1 MYKLLFAILFLTL
14 GTTTFSFSQSK
25 ALSTSSSKAA
35 RLYYKADEYVKARDF
50 ERALA
55 SLAEAVAK
63 DPDFAEAYLKSANLH
78 KMMGNKSAMF
88 DNLEKGLQLLP
99 YNPALAPYYFD
110 LAELYFDRGAY
121 EQAKARYGDFLKAG
135 SKKPNLVERA
145 QRQVVSADFALQ
157 AIQQPVNFSPVPLPV
172 SINSFQ
178 LQYFPYTTADQ
189 RFFIYTARAGA
200 KPEQD
205 ENIFI
210 SQQKDG
216 SWQAPVSI
224 SDAIN
229 SPANEG
235 AATISGDGKSLVFT
249 SCSRPDGQGDCDLYI
264 SFRTGNDW
272 SKPKNMGTAVNS
284 KAWDSQPS
292 LSADGRIL
300 YFSSTRGGGVGKE
313 DIWMTQLND
322 DGSWQKPVNLGEPV
336 NSTGRDM
343 APSIHASGAAL
354 YFVSDGHTGMGGLDV
369 FKAARESG
377 KQWSAPEN
385 LGYPLNTQADEGSL
399 FITPDN
405 KTGYYSRQ
413 ESTNAG
419 PTAIKLY
426 QFDVPDQWKSSA
438 SSTFAQGRVLDANTK
453 NPIAAQVQLYDVGAD
468 SLVQQ
473 VTSDKITG
481 EYTVVLTAGRQYA
494 LYVSAPK
501 YLMNSLSFD
510 YTSSKAL
517 TPIALDVY
525 LEPLKAGAAVVLNN
539 LFFDTGKYT
548 LERKS
553 KTELDKLSAFMQQNE
568 GIRIEISA
576 HTDDVGAEKDNLA
589 LSEKRAKAVVDY
601 LAGYGI
607 SKGRIRY
614 KGYGESKP
622 MKPNTSEDNRQLN
635 RRIEMQVL

>member
-1 MYKLLFAILFLTL
+1 MYKLLFAIFFLTL
-14 GTTTFSFSQSK
+14 GINSASFAQTK
-25 ALSTSSSKAA
+25 ALSTSSSKAE
-35 RLYYKADEYVKARDF
+35 RLYYKADEYAKARDF
-50 ERALA
+50 DKALE
-55 SLAEAVAK
+55 SLADAVAK
-63 DPDFAEAYLKSANLH
+63 DPGFAEAYLKAASLH
-78 KMMGNKSAMF
+78 KMMGHKAAVF
-88 DNLEKGLQLLP
+88 ENLKKGLQLLP
-99 YNPALAPYYFD
+99 YSPALAPYYFD

-121 EQAKARYGDFLKAG
+121 EQAKARYSDFLKAG
-135 SKKPNLVERA
+135 SRKPNLVARA
-145 QRQVVSADFALQ
+145 RQQQQSIDFALEAMQ
-157 AIQQPVNFSPVPLPV
+157 HPVNFSPVPLPA

-189 RFFIYTARAGA
+189 RFFIYTARAGS

-210 SQQKDG
+210 SQRKDG
-216 SWQAPVSI
+216 AWQAPVSI

-249 SCSRPDGQGDCDLYI
+249 SCSRSDSQGDCDLYI

-272 SKPKNMGTAVNS
+272 SKPVNMGNTVNS

-313 DIWMTQLND
+313 DIWVTQRND
-322 DGSWQKPVNLGEPV
+322 DGSWQKSVNLGASV

-354 YFVSDGHTGMGGLDV
+354 YFVSDGHTGMGGLDI
-369 FKAARESG
+369 FKADRGAG
-377 KQWSAPEN
+377 NQWSAPEN
-385 LGYPLNTQADEGSL
+385 LGYPLNTQEDEGSL

-405 KTGYYSRQ
+405 KMGYYSRQ
-413 ESTNAG
+413 ETTGTGSAT
-419 PTAIKLY
+419 IKLY
-426 QFDVPDQWKSSA
+426 QFEVPEEWRSSA
-438 SSTFAQGRVLDANTK
+438 SSTFAQGRVLDAGTK
-453 NPIAAQVQLYDVGAD
+453 KSVAAQVQLYDTEAD

-473 VTSDKITG
+473 VNSDKITG
-481 EYTVVLTAGRQYA
+481 EYTVVLTEGRQYA
-494 LYVSAPK
+494 FYVSTPG

-517 TPIALDVY
+517 TPVALDIY

-539 LFFDTGKYT
+539 LFFGTGQYT

-553 KTELDKLSAFMQQNE
+553 KTELDKLIAFMQQDKN
-568 GIRIEISA
+568 IRIEISG
-576 HTDDVGAEKDNLA
+576 HTDDVGSGKDNME
-589 LSEKRAKAVVDY
+589 LSEKRAKAVAEY
-601 LAGYGI
+601 LTGHGI
-607 SKGRIRY
+607 SKNRIRY

-622 MKPNTSEDNRQLN
+622 LKPNTSDENRQLN